1 MKTKGFLKKL
11 LDGEGGAVRKLGEE
25 VDEDAFQKKLLE
37 LFPGFLDG
45 NVGQVEDV
53 VVVDTKAGLV

>member
-1 MKTKGFLKKL
+1 M
-11 LDGEGGAVRKLGEE
+11 RKLGEE
-25 VDEDAFQKKLLE
+25 VDEDALQKKLLE

>member
-25 VDEDAFQKKLLE
+25 ALQKKLLE
-37 LFPGFLDG
+37 PFPGFLDG

-53 VVVDTKAGLV
+53 VVVDAKAGLV